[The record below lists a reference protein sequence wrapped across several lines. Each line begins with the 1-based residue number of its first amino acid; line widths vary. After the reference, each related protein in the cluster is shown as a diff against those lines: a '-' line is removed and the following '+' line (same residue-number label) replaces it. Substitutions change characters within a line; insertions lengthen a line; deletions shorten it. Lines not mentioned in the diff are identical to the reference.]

1 MNGWR
6 LVITLLSLLSPAYT
20 LPPALLDST
29 VTSPAPAIAAPAPA
43 AIVPAPADMV
53 LLSDDQLRRL
63 IAEDVTAL
71 GSVSIGFP
79 SGGVLLNG
87 RQMTSGPL
95 WDVVNPAESWGTEE
109 TVAFVETAIRA
120 VHTVYPDSHPL
131 YIGDISED
139 DGGRLN
145 RHLTHQ
151 AGRDVDLGFYFKKG
165 QGAWRANGTARNLDL
180 PRNWALVRAL
190 VVHTDVETILLD
202 RSIQRLLYDYAV
214 SIGEDKDWLRRVF
227 QFPRGTGQSV
237 VRHVVKHRN
246 HYHVRFYNRR
256 AQEMG
261 IRGYKPLLEQGI
273 IKPPVVYVNHR
284 VRSGQTLGHLARR
297 YGVSVRAIQAA
308 NGMRGTLLRAGR
320 TYRIPVR
327 DGVSRLP
334 ESVQLTDR
342 CLPPTTPLELAAVD
356 WTPAPHPVAP
366 LASETLTRLAAVYP
380 GGLPPALA
388 EPVPSGFPWPD
399 PQVSELLFW
408 YYQEFTQ
415 LKAELAM

>member
-20 LPPALLDST
+20 LPPALLEST
-29 VTSPAPAIAAPAPA
+29 VSTPA
-43 AIVPAPADMV
+43 AIPEFAFVAQPPTDMV
-53 LLSDDQLRRL
+53 GLSDEQLSWL
-63 IAEDVTAL
+63 IAEDTAAL

-87 RQMTSGPL
+87 RQMPSSPL
-95 WDVVNPAESWGTEE
+95 WDVVNPDESWGTEE
-109 TVAFVETAIRA
+109 TIAFVETAIRA
-120 VHTVYPDSHPL
+120 VHAVYPDSHPL

-145 RHLTHQ
+145 RHQTHQ
-151 AGRDVDLGFYFKKG
+151 AGRDVDLGFYFKHG
-165 QGAWRANGTARNLDL
+165 QGAWHTHGTSRNLDL

-190 VVHTDVETILLD
+190 VVHTDVETVLLD
-202 RSIQRLLYDYAV
+202 RGIQRLLYDYAV
-214 SIGEDKDWLRRVF
+214 SIGEDRDWLRDVF
-227 QFPRGTGQSV
+227 QVPRGTGQSL
-237 VRHVVKHRN
+237 VRHVPKHRN

-256 AQEMG
+256 AQEAG
-261 IRGYKPLLEQGI
+261 IRAYKPLLEQGK

-308 NGMRGTLLRAGR
+308 NGMRGTMMRAGR
-320 TYRIPVR
+320 SYRIPVR

-334 ESVQLTDR
+334 EAVQVTPR
-342 CLPPTTPLELAAVD
+342 RLPPFTPATLAAVD
-356 WTPAPHPVAP
+356 WTPASHPVSP
-366 LASETLTRLAAVYP
+366 LGAEALTRLAALNP
-380 GGLPPALA
+380 GKHSPALA
-388 EPVPSGFPWPD
+388 DPGPSGFPWPD

-408 YYQEFTQ
+408 YYQEYSQ
-415 LKAELAM
+415 LKAELSM

>member
-20 LPPALLDST
+20 LPPALLENSVPT
-29 VTSPAPAIAAPAPA
+29 PA
-43 AIVPAPADMV
+43 ATPELALIAQPPTDMV
-53 LLSDDQLRRL
+53 AISDEQLSWL
-63 IAEDVTAL
+63 IAEDTAAL

-87 RQMTSGPL
+87 RQMASSPL
-95 WDVVNPAESWGTEE
+95 WDVVNPDESWGTEE
-109 TVAFVETAIRA
+109 TIAFVETAIRA
-120 VHTVYPDSHPL
+120 VHALHPDSHPL

-145 RHLTHQ
+145 RHQTHQ
-151 AGRDVDLGFYFKKG
+151 AGRDVDLGFYFKQG
-165 QGAWRANGTARNLDL
+165 QGAWHANGTARNLDL

-190 VVHTDVETILLD
+190 VVHTDVETVLLD

-214 SIGEDKDWLRRVF
+214 SIGEDRDWLRDVF
-227 QFPRGTGQSV
+227 QVPRGTGQSV
-237 VRHVVKHRN
+237 VRHVPKHRN

-256 AQEMG
+256 AQETG
-261 IRGYKPLLEQGI
+261 IRAYKPLLEQGK

-308 NGMRGTLLRAGR
+308 NGMRGTMLRAGR
-320 TYRIPVR
+320 SYRIPVR

-334 ESVQLTDR
+334 EAVQVTPR
-342 CLPPTTPLELAAVD
+342 RLPPFTPATLAAVD
-356 WTPAPHPVAP
+356 WTPASHPVSP
-366 LASETLTRLAAVYP
+366 LGAETLTRLAALNP
-380 GGLPPALA
+380 GGRPSAA
-388 EPVPSGFPWPD
+388 TGPVPAGFPWPD

-408 YYQEFTQ
+408 YYQEYSQ

>member
-20 LPPALLDST
+20 LPPALLEST
-29 VTSPAPAIAAPAPA
+29 VTTPA
-43 AIVPAPADMV
+43 AIPELAFIAHPPTDMV
-53 LLSDDQLRRL
+53 DLSDGQLSRL
-63 IAEDVTAL
+63 IAEDTAAL

-87 RQMTSGPL
+87 RQMSSGPL
-95 WDVVNPAESWGTEE
+95 WDVVNPDESWGTEE
-109 TVAFVETAIRA
+109 TIAFVETAIRA
-120 VHTVYPDSHPL
+120 VHDLYPDSHPL
-131 YIGDISED
+131 HIGDISED

-145 RHLTHQ
+145 RHQTHQ
-151 AGRDVDLGFYFKKG
+151 AGRDADLGFYFKKG
-165 QGAWRANGTARNLDL
+165 QGAWHSNGTARNLDL

-214 SIGEDKDWLRRVF
+214 SIGEDRDWLRDVF
-227 QFPRGTGQSV
+227 QVPHGTGLSV
-237 VRHVVKHRN
+237 VRHVPKHRN

-256 AQEMG
+256 AQEAG
-261 IRGYKPLLEQGI
+261 IRAYKPLLKQGK

-308 NGMRGTLLRAGR
+308 NGMRGTMLRAGR

-334 ESVQLTDR
+334 ESVNMQAR
-342 CLPPTTPLELAAVD
+342 RLPPFTPAALAAVD
-356 WTPAPHPVAP
+356 WTPAPHPVTP
-366 LASETLTRLAAVYP
+366 LGPEMLTRLAVLNP
-380 GGLPPALA
+380 GGLPPAA
-388 EPVPSGFPWPD
+388 IGPVPAGFPWPD

-408 YYQEFTQ
+408 YYQEYSQ
-415 LKAELAM
+415 LKSELAM